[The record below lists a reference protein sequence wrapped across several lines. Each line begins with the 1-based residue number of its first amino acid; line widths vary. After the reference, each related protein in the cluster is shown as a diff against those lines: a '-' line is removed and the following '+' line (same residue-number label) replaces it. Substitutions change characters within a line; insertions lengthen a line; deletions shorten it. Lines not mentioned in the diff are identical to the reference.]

1 MALRLNDGGGNHVE
15 LSAPSLTSDVSLTLP
30 NSVGTDGQFL
40 QVGANGVTTWA
51 TVQTVNL
58 IIQTEATVTDVR
70 IGNASTCT
78 NPVVLSGTK
87 PYSYAYQWQF
97 AVSGSSTFNDISG
110 ATSQSYTVPTLIGG
124 VDPTDGQLRCV
135 VTVTDSSTPAL
146 TITSTSAAVTIAA
159 AFAQGT
165 AGRAY
170 RYQSTT
176 TSWVPITIN
185 SSTTTDI
192 RNQSRIGGAYGLN
205 LIVADNNEVYSESAG
220 DTYNTNVTANFGLSY
235 TSQGVRNIATCNNHN
250 EVASHC
256 VLNDELVYAT
266 YSNSTLSSWNTMTSA
281 YPGAKCLWLANMGW
295 CSNNAWALI
304 DDNGTERLINVW
316 PRPFGGSAVS
326 AWHDFGLQLPNNE
339 KLKQVIACGNDTN
352 ADTEAVVLLSDAG
365 TLYTVGNAANHLYG
379 ATNSGTFSSPAT
391 YAPTGMVSIAEIK
404 STGAYT
410 TTNGEGMLAKGTDGH
425 LYGATDDST
434 HPWAKLLDNVATV
447 GIVNQYGSNLI
458 VPMQDGTFRWHAD
471 SSLSTAR
478 PYTWNTVAAPSGLT
492 VNTSGW
498 TVWPTH
504 NQGACSSGHAGGSSI
519 ILAIPYS

>member
-1 MALRLNDGGGNHVE
+1 MGLRLNDGGGDHVE
-15 LSAPSLTSDVSLTLP
+15 LKCPSLSGNVSLTLP
-30 NSVGTDGQFL
+30 NSIGTAGQFL

-51 TVQTVNL
+51 TALNL
-58 IIQTEATVTDVR
+58 ILQTDASVTDVR

-78 NPVVLSGTK
+78 NPAVLSGTT

-124 VDPTDGQLRCV
+124 VDPTSGQLRCV

-146 TITSTSAAVTIAA
+146 TITSTSAAVTIGA

-170 RYQSTT
+170 RYDTNAG
-176 TSWVPITIN
+176 WVSITVN

-192 RNQSRIGGAYGLN
+192 RNQTRIGASYN
-205 LIVADNNEVYSESAG
+205 AHFVVADNDQVYAESAT
-220 DTYNTNVTANFGLSY
+220 DVYNTNVTANFGHNDY
-235 TSQGVRNIATCNNHN
+235 TQQGIRNVATCNNHN
-250 EVASHC
+250 VVASHC
-256 VLNDELVYAT
+256 VLNDDIVYAD
-266 YSNSTLSSWNTMTSA
+266 YGSTASSSWSSMRGT
-281 YPGAKCLWLANMGW
+281 YPGATCLWLAGMGW

-316 PRPFGGSAVS
+316 PRPFGGSAVA

-391 YAPTGMVSIAEIK
+391 YAPTGMVTIEEIK

-434 HPWAKLLDNVATV
+434 HPWAKLYDDVATV
-447 GIVNQYGSNLI
+447 GIVNNYGGNLI
-458 VPMQDGTFRWHAD
+458 VPLQDGTFTFLA
-471 SSLSTAR
+471 SASLGAAR
-478 PYTWNTVAAPSGLT
+478 PYTWYNPFAAPSGLT

-504 NQGACSSGHAGGSSI
+504 NPGQCASGLNGSM